1 MDRPELARVLVRA
14 RTALTPQDVG
24 LPAGSRRRVAGLRR
38 EEVAQLAGV
47 SVDYVVRLEQ
57 GRGPQPSPQ
66 VLASLA
72 RALRMD
78 DDARDELFHL
88 AGSPPP
94 RPGRVDEHVRPSV
107 QRLLDRF
114 ADLPTMVLS
123 ARGDVLAWNAM
134 ASALLGDWSLV
145 PRRQR
150 NVTWQRFLGA
160 PDPRR
165 SRVAMSDAERSETAA
180 QSVASLRATAAR
192 YPDDPTVRDLVAELR
207 RGSPTFD
214 ELWRAGG
221 TGAWRMTRKTI
232 EHPSLGMITL
242 DCDSLHV
249 LACDQTVIV
258 YSAEPGSPEVEALAL
273 LRVLGT
279 QWMTSPEPS
288 EPSTPAERSDVE
300 LGRPVRP

>member
-24 LPAGSRRRVAGLRR
+24 LPAGNRRRVAGLRR

-57 GRGPQPSPQ
+57 GRGPQPSTQ
-66 VLASLA
+66 VLTALA
-72 RALRMD
+72 RALRLD

-94 RPGRVDEHVRPSV
+94 LPGRVDEHVRPSV
-107 QRLLDRF
+107 QRLLDRL

-123 ARGDVLAWNAM
+123 ARGDIVAWNAM
-134 ASALLGDWSLV
+134 AAALLGDWSAV

-150 NVTWQRFLGA
+150 NIIWQRFLGT
-160 PDPRR
+160 PDPRM
-165 SRVAMSDAERSETAA
+165 SRVAMSPEEHAETAA

-192 YPDDPTVRDLVAELR
+192 YPDDPSVRSLVSELR
-207 RGSPTFD
+207 RDSPAFD
-214 ELWRAGG
+214 ELWRAGATG
-221 TGAWRMTRKTI
+221 TWRMARKTI
-232 EHPSLGMITL
+232 EHPSLGPITL

-249 LACDQTVIV
+249 LDCDQKVIV
-258 YSAEPGSPEVEALAL
+258 YSAEPGSPEAEALAL

-279 QWMTSPEPS
+279 QQMTPS
-288 EPSTPAERSDVE
+288 ELEV
-300 LGRPVRP
+300 GRPVGP

>member
-1 MDRPELARVLVRA
+1 MDRPELARVLLRA

-57 GRGPQPSPQ
+57 GRGPHPSAQ
-66 VLASLA
+66 VLTALA

-88 AGSPPP
+88 AGSAPPQ
-94 RPGRVDEHVRPSV
+94 PGRVDLHVRPSM
-107 QRLLDRF
+107 QRLLDRLD
-114 ADLPTMVLS
+114 DLPTMVLS
-123 ARGDVLAWNAM
+123 ARGDILAWNAM
-134 ASALLGDWSLV
+134 AAALLGDWSQV
-145 PRRQR
+145 PAKER
-150 NVTWQRFLGA
+150 NLLRLRFVGT

-165 SRVAMSDAERSETAA
+165 STVAMDDDEREATDV

-192 YPDDPTVRDLVAELR
+192 YPADPSVRELVGELR
-207 RGSPTFD
+207 RRSARFD

-221 TGAWRMTRKTI
+221 SAASWPFQRKTI
-232 EHPSLGMITL
+232 VHPSLGRIVL

-249 LACDQTVIV
+249 PASDQRVIV
-258 YSAEPGSPEVEALAL
+258 YSAEPGSPAADALAL
-273 LRVLGT
+273 LRVVGT
-279 QWMTSPEPS
+279 QAMTAS
-288 EPSTPAERSDVE
+288 R
-300 LGRPVRP
+300 

>member
-14 RTALTPQDVG
+14 RTGLTPQDVG

-57 GRGPQPSPQ
+57 GRGPQPSVQ
-66 VLASLA
+66 VLSSLA

-88 AGSPPP
+88 AGSTPP

-123 ARGDVLAWNAM
+123 ARADVLAWNAM

-150 NVTWQRFLGA
+150 NVTWQRFLGT

-165 SRVAMSDAERSETAA
+165 SRVAMSEDEQAQTAA
-180 QSVASLRATAAR
+180 QSVAALRATASR
-192 YPDDPTVRDLVAELR
+192 YPADPSVRELVAELR
-207 RGSPTFD
+207 RESPAFD

-221 TGAWRMTRKTI
+221 TGTWRMNRKTI
-232 EHPSLGMITL
+232 EHPSLGAITL
-242 DCDSLHV
+242 DCDALHV
-249 LACDQTVIV
+249 LDCDQTVIV
-258 YSAEPGSPEVEALAL
+258 YSAEPGTPEAEALAL
-273 LRVLGT
+273 LRVIGM
-279 QWMTSPEPS
+279 QWMD
-288 EPSTPAERSDVE
+288 RSDLEV
-300 LGRPVRP
+300 GRTVGT